1 MLQLGLGHPTD
12 IVDHPVPSATGEASG
27 ATRETAEIDFRTRDR
42 IAHDKAGFLEA
53 FLVTIASIE
62 HPRNR
67 RGRNALIGTRRTDKV
82 TRDRKSVVSG
92 KSVSVRVDL
101 GGRSTLHQKKNSEI
115 RRHK

>member
-53 FLVTIASIE
+53 FRVTIASIE

-82 TRDRKSVVSG
+82 TRVLKVREPCRSEGRRVGKECGSTCRSRVSPE
-92 KSVSVRVDL
+92 
-101 GGRSTLHQKKNSEI
+101 H
-115 RRHK
+115 

>member
-53 FLVTIASIE
+53 FRVTIASIA

-67 RGRNALIGTRRTDKV
+67 RG
-82 TRDRKSVVSG
+82 DRKSVVKG
-92 KSVSVRVDL
+92 KSVSVSVDL
-101 GGRSTLHQKKNSEI
+101 GGRRILKKKNKKTNMTSK
-115 RRHK
+115 HKTTKS